1 LDKSIK
7 TNSQAAKPGNS
18 VLRGGVAGA
27 FLTPATLFIFV
38 FLFIPAGWT
47 LYLGITD
54 YKLTGFSAVNQKIV
68 GLANFQKALHD
79 PQFLNSLK
87 VTIQFTLGS
96 AIFGQAI
103 LGFLLAWVLSSVSK
117 RLRSTVEL
125 IVICAWMV
133 PSSVVSFLWVA
144 FLNGD
149 DGTLNLLTGLHL
161 QWLIKYPL
169 QSIIIFNIWRGTAFS
184 MLLFSAAIAA
194 IPKSHL
200 EVARIAGATKFQ
212 QLRQIILPAARPF
225 ILTNLL
231 LITLWT
237 FNDFGPYLIT
247 GGGPG
252 GKSELLSIFVYN
264 SALRYLDFGY
274 GSAIATMMLGMNLIL
289 SLIVVTLG
297 RKQQK
302 KK

>member
-1 LDKSIK
+1 MSTTKQS
-7 TNSQAAKPGNS
+7 NSRAPKPGNS
-18 VLRGGVAGA
+18 ILRGGVAGA
-27 FLTPATLFIFV
+27 FLTPATILIFI

-47 LYLGITD
+47 LYLGLTD
-54 YKLTGFSAVNQKIV
+54 YKLTGFSAQASKVI
-68 GLANFQKALHD
+68 GLANYQKALHD
-79 PQFLNSLK
+79 PAFLNALK

-96 AIFGQAI
+96 AIFGQAV
-103 LGFLLAWVLSSVSK
+103 LGFILAWVLSNVTK
-117 RLRSTVEL
+117 RVRSTVEL
-125 IVICAWMV
+125 IVIAAWMV

-149 DGTLNLLTGLHL
+149 QGTLNALTGLHI

-169 QSIIIFNIWRGTAFS
+169 QSIIIFNTWRGTAFS
-184 MLLFSAAIAA
+184 MLLFTAAIAS

-200 EVARIAGATKFQ
+200 EVARIAGATKLQ
-212 QLRQIILPAARPF
+212 QLRTVIVPAARPY

-231 LITLWT
+231 LISLWT

-252 GKSELLSIFVYN
+252 QKSELLSIFVYN

-274 GSAIATMMLGMNLIL
+274 GSAIAAIMLGMNLVL
-289 SLIVVTLG
+289 SLIVVRLG
-297 RKQQK
+297 RKQK